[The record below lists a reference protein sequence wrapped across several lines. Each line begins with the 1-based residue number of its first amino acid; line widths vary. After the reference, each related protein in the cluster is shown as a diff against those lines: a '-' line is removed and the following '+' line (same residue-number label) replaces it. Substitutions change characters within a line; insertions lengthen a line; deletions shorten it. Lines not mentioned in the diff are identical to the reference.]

1 MVRAQ
6 ISGMDCLETRRAHLR
21 RQRYGGPHGGRRTT
35 RWVIVGVAAAW
46 LLVAGFALAVGG

>member
-1 MVRAQ
+1 MRAQ